1 MEVRIEKQNDGS
13 YIAYNTGD
21 ERFVIIGTGE
31 TVSEAKEDF
40 FNSIEESKEVY
51 EEKGFPIPEELKGEP
66 VFHFDLSSLF
76 EYFNMINVSAF
87 ARAIG
92 INATLMRQYKQ
103 GDTYISETQLS
114 KIENGIHSL
123 GKELSALKLV

>member
-1 MEVRIEKQNDGS
+1 MEVRIEKQKDGS

-21 ERFVIIGTGE
+21 EKFVIIGTGD

-40 FNSIEESKEVY
+40 FNSIEESKEIY
-51 EEKGFPIPEELKGEP
+51 EEKGLPIPDEMKGEP

-87 ARAIG
+87 ARMIG
-92 INATLMRQYKQ
+92 INSTLMRQYKK
-103 GDTYISETQLS
+103 GDTYISEAQLS
-114 KIENGIHSL
+114 KIEDGIHSL
-123 GKELSALKLV
+123 GDELSRLKLV